1 MKALFDIVKSP
12 CLTEKGNYLQ
22 ETQGKV
28 IFKVDRRSNKIE
40 IKKAVETLFNV
51 KVSKIS
57 TSNMNGKQKRVGAKS
72 TGKTSDWKKAYITLA
87 EGKINFLD
95 EL

>member
-12 CLTEKGNYLQ
+12 CLTEKGNHLQ

-28 IFKVDRRSNKIE
+28 VFKVDRRANKIE
-40 IKKAVETLFNV
+40 IKKAVEFLFTV
-51 KVSKIS
+51 KVSKVS
-57 TSNMNGKQKRVGAKS
+57 TSNMNGKQKRVGARS
-72 TGKTSDWKKAYITLA
+72 SGKTSDWKKAYITIT

>member
-1 MKALFDIVKSP
+1 MKTIYNVIKRP
-12 CLTEKGNYLQ
+12 CLTEKGNLLQ

-28 IFKVDRRSNKIE
+28 VFKVDLRANKIE

-51 KVSKIS
+51 KVSKVT
-57 TSNMNGKQKRVGAKS
+57 TSNMPGKSKRVGAKS
-72 TGKTSDWKKAYITLA
+72 NGRTSDWKKAYIALS
-87 EGKINFLD
+87 EGEINFID

>member
-1 MKALFDIVKSP
+1 MKALYDIVKSP

-28 IFKVDRRSNKIE
+28 VFKVDTRANKIE
-40 IKKAVETLFNV
+40 IKKAVESLFNV
-51 KVSKIS
+51 TVSKVAI
-57 TSNMNGKQKRVGAKS
+57 SNMNGKQKRVGARS

>member
-1 MKALFDIVKSP
+1 MKVVYDVIKRP
-12 CLTEKGNYLQ
+12 CLTEKGNRLQ
-22 ETQGKV
+22 ETQDKV
-28 IFKVDRRSNKIE
+28 VFAVDPRANKIE
-40 IKKAVETLFNV
+40 IKAAVEQLFNV
-51 KVSKIS
+51 KVSKIA
-57 TSNMNGKQKRVGAKS
+57 TSNMSGKQKRVGARS

>member
-1 MKALFDIVKSP
+1 MKDIFEVIKSP

-22 ETQGKV
+22 ETESKV
-28 IFKVDRRSNKIE
+28 VFKVDPRANKIE
-40 IKKAVETLFNV
+40 IKEAVEKLFSV
-51 KVSKIS
+51 KVSKVA
-57 TSNMNGKQKRVGAKS
+57 TTNMNGKFKRVGARS
-72 TGKTSDWKKAYITLA
+72 HGKTCNWKKAYITLS